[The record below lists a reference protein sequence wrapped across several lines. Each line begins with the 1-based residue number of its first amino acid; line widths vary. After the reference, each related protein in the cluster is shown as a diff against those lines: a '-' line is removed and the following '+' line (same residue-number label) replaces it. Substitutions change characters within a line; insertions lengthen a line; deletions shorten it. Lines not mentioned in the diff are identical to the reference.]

1 MHNVWPVETLQP
13 CQSIS
18 FSSSLNFRELML
30 CVCSAPSTA
39 LLKSSDGIKP
49 SRHCLSPCLASQLS
63 LPAKPAWHGQAV
75 PCRRAMEGI
84 KDPSK
89 HHTIGQTW
97 LWLYK
102 HEAQLVCC
110 LQAPPQYT
118 QKHLRALHSWMWPGL
133 PSISEGLLVN
143 ASKGPGIDCGWG
155 IWCGDGCRTLMKGLK
170 LKRG

>member
-49 SRHCLSPCLASQLS
+49 SRHCLSPCLASRLS

-110 LQAPPQYT
+110 LQAPPRYT
-118 QKHLRALHSWMWPGL
+118 QKHLRALHSWMWPGQVL
-133 PSISEGLLVN
+133 EKGKGAPTEPPSQRAFSRLM
-143 ASKGPGIDCGWG
+143 GPCAV
-155 IWCGDGCRTLMKGLK
+155 R
-170 LKRG
+170 